1 MKLPFI
7 QKEIAYQISTSIEKK
22 LGLEIKHF
30 ISCPINIEGLFNSF
44 YSNEKELSV
53 YSYLTNPVYRRVN
66 TWDFSKYLATKY
78 NLPLR
83 FKPLEINQ
91 DFSYMSQKQFIESW
105 SQSLFHINLDPHIT
119 HPGQQAIQVACVG
132 SLNIGG
138 MNESHQ
144 HLFPETATTDL
155 KVVEEKFKE
164 YLNAN
169 YLDYNIVLQK
179 LYIEHLWNS
188 LIYNKYNN
196 KVNIDE
202 EKIKDRIKKQIDS
215 QKEIIN
221 INLSEIIFTINSK
234 SDLNKKIQEIN
245 LSIEE
250 IGFEDTAKLHSVS
263 ESGKFGGKL
272 GWINVNQL
280 STVLENKLKNI
291 EAGNFTQPI
300 KIADGYMILF
310 VNERKIEKKKIDL
323 DKALSKAVAY
333 EKNKQLSEF
342 SRLHFKK
349 LAVNIKIE

>member
-1 MKLPFI
+1 MFRLILLFI
-7 QKEIAYQISTSIEKK
+7 TYIVFFTQTNTVGQEVNIKKKVEEFIITNLDIEREVKYIKSLNPSLAKNTDQKSLLVYAENALVNEKIKEIELSKFFDTNNVNSVPDVVVNNFYNK
-22 LGLEIKHF
+22 LGF
-30 ISCPINIEGLFNSF
+30 
-44 YSNEKELSV
+44 
-53 YSYLTNPVYRRVN
+53 
-66 TWDFSKYLATKY
+66 D
-78 NLPLR
+78 
-83 FKPLEINQ
+83 
-91 DFSYMSQKQFIESW
+91 
-105 SQSLFHINLDPHIT
+105 SL
-119 HPGQQAIQVACVG
+119 
-132 SLNIGG
+132 
-138 MNESHQ
+138 
-144 HLFPETATTDL
+144 
-155 KVVEEKFKE
+155 KKFKE

-179 LYIEHLWNS
+179 LYLEHLWNS

-202 EKIKDRIKKQIDS
+202 EKIKERIKKQIDS

-221 INLSEIIFTINSK
+221 INLSEIVFTINSK
-234 SDLNKKIQEIN
+234 SELNKKNQEIN
-245 LSIEE
+245 LSIKE

-263 ESGKFGGKL
+263 ESGKFGGKV
-272 GWINVNQL
+272 GWINENQL
-280 STVLENKLKNI
+280 STVLQNKLKNI